1 MVDPLNTHYTKPPT
15 STALRVGF
23 VGGFVPFARLR
34 RGAGSGAHPRPLH
47 RPVML
52 RMTLGETP
60 RPPVYPERKE
70 PPHDLEQ

>member
-34 RGAGSGAHPRPLH
+34 RGAGSGAHPRPLN

-52 RMTLGETP
+52 THDAGETP
-60 RPPVYPERKE
+60 APPIPPEKKE